1 LQKAKLTNKKNMK
14 KELNIIDKINE
25 FLISIQSIGVKDKLI
40 FYRLL
45 ATMTNAG
52 MTLVK
57 SINVLEKQEKNPVM
71 KKILFIFARE
81 LKS

>member
-1 LQKAKLTNKKNMK
+1 MAEKSFMDKANDFLADLQ
-14 KELNIIDKINE
+14 NIKI
-25 FLISIQSIGVKDKLI
+25 KDKLI

-57 SINVLEKQEKNPVM
+57 SIKVLEAQEKNPVL
-71 KKILFIFARE
+71 KRIL
-81 LKS
+81 

>member
-1 LQKAKLTNKKNMK
+1 MADKNFI
-14 KELNIIDKINE
+14 EKINDA
-25 FLISIQSIGVKDKLI
+25 LVSMQSIKVKDKLV

-57 SINVLEKQEKNPVM
+57 SIQVLELQEKNPVL
-71 KKILFIFARE
+71 KKNIMNFY
-81 LKS
+81 